1 MIVDVKKAILH
12 ILDCNSGAGIFSD
25 EEMDMSDAG
34 LNAYLTKHIEK
45 VYDDPG
51 IRTGEFT
58 ESSGFKY
65 HLKEYLADEISFA
78 KFSIFAAE
86 RLYENIKNSENI
98 ESCDIVVCECIISEK
113 RTIAVL
119 KFDNKVGFVHHVT
132 QQDGK
137 ITNEIINHYAILP
150 STSQKITHCA
160 FIDTED
166 LSIRY
171 KGKKIKIEGESV
183 DLIADALLECVF
195 DISVKESFNAVR
207 KIAKGVAD
215 EYGASGIETEARMKK
230 YVKESAMAED
240 EINVEKV
247 AETVF
252 EGLVSAKQDFV
263 DKAKEANVPEK
274 FEMNEYVTKKVNANI
289 RLVTDKGIEILFPS
303 EYYEDDENIS
313 IINNDDGTI
322 SVQINNINKL
332 TNK

>member
-65 HLKEYLADEISFA
+65 HLKEYLADEITFA
-78 KFSIFAAE
+78 KFSLFAAE

-137 ITNEIINHYAILP
+137 ITNEIINHYAILTENN
-150 STSQKITHCA
+150 SLRIYRYRG
-160 FIDTED
+160 FIDT
-166 LSIRY
+166 LQGQKNQNRGR
-171 KGKKIKIEGESV
+171 KRR
-183 DLIADALLECVF
+183 
-195 DISVKESFNAVR
+195 FNCR
-207 KIAKGVAD
+207 RTFGMCI
-215 EYGASGIETEARMKK
+215 
-230 YVKESAMAED
+230 
-240 EINVEKV
+240 
-247 AETVF
+247 
-252 EGLVSAKQDFV
+252 
-263 DKAKEANVPEK
+263 
-274 FEMNEYVTKKVNANI
+274 
-289 RLVTDKGIEILFPS
+289 
-303 EYYEDDENIS
+303 
-313 IINNDDGTI
+313 
-322 SVQINNINKL
+322 
-332 TNK
+332 